1 LFRRQRLEAY
11 WLPFLTTHG
20 AFVLG
25 DYGTRCGG
33 REALSSMASMLA
45 LVGQRMLDD
54 ILRVEDLDHD
64 YAVKQIEEWID
75 QTNKYTR

>member
-1 LFRRQRLEAY
+1 
-11 WLPFLTTHG
+11 
-20 AFVLG
+20 
-25 DYGTRCGG
+25 
-33 REALSSMASMLA
+33 MASMLA